1 MKRKII
7 FCLVFVLLF
16 LSFKEKTYA
25 VINMAD
31 INPDCTLISSELIQL
46 INKYLLWI
54 RTLVPIAIIVLGTF
68 DLLSAVVS
76 GSEDNIKKSQS
87 RFIKRIIMGLLIFL
101 VPVIVNFILSTI
113 NNVWGSN
120 YGTCGVK

>member
-54 RTLVPIAIIVLGTF
+54 RTLVPIAIIALGTF

-101 VPVIVNFILSTI
+101 VPVIVNFILSTV

>member
-101 VPVIVNFILSTI
+101 VPVIVNFILSTV